1 MLAILC
7 YSIHMLYPYR
17 LGSDNS
23 VHMAVTLANQI
34 QDLCRPSTV
43 TLVVERGGDR
53 GERGGDIVGNEGPR
67 SLDALID
74 KVKQLEGE
82 LAGKGN
88 VPEKQLYLLSD
99 LRSRVVEV
107 ERVMSDNLTHQRS
120 LWESERVTLSR
131 AVQGSK
137 EQIEELK
144 HSQEGAVHALR
155 TRYQGMLDQAQSAL
169 ETQTGAARGQI
180 DRLEELLRRS
190 QLQVQISRLNPVDED
205 SLDLFGKQRG
215 RSEERKDSS
224 SGGGVR
230 DSGDRG
236 KGDRVDTPQT
246 ADNLKTPHTQS
257 TRSASSQQ
265 PQSHTSSSSSSSP
278 SAAQMEEMITMR
290 RLVHQTKDEL
300 DTARKCVKEIEARN
314 VLEVEEM
321 IKEYSLQ
328 SEAHDC
334 TVRELEKKNQELQD
348 EIFALNNTNRA
359 DPGPYQ
365 EFDQHEIFLKTAN
378 RVEDENR
385 TSLSESLR
393 QAEEQIN
400 RIEERYELKCEEME
414 ELLR

>member
-1 MLAILC
+1 
-7 YSIHMLYPYR
+7 
-17 LGSDNS
+17 
-23 VHMAVTLANQI
+23 
-34 QDLCRPSTV
+34 
-43 TLVVERGGDR
+43 
-53 GERGGDIVGNEGPR
+53 
-67 SLDALID
+67 
-74 KVKQLEGE
+74 
-82 LAGKGN
+82 
-88 VPEKQLYLLSD
+88 
-99 LRSRVVEV
+99 
-107 ERVMSDNLTHQRS
+107 
-120 LWESERVTLSR
+120 
-131 AVQGSK
+131 
-137 EQIEELK
+137 
-144 HSQEGAVHALR
+144 
-155 TRYQGMLDQAQSAL
+155 MLDQAQSAL

-215 RSEERKDSS
+215 RSEERT
-224 SGGGVR
+224 SGSGTGSGGVR

-236 KGDRVDTPQT
+236 KGERVDTLHT

-265 PQSHTSSSSSSSP
+265 PQSYTSSSSSSP

-348 EIFALNNTNRA
+348 EIFALNNVNRP

-378 RVEDENR
+378 KVEDENR
-385 TSLSESLR
+385 TNLSGSLR